1 MTRIVHVAWADKVLH
16 QYGKRVLLLN
26 QNFPKVLPRIVNQV
40 GGRAKTQVV
49 RNLTKQTGLPRK
61 TIVKA
66 VGDPSRAT
74 PGRLSYEMITR
85 GGNIRLKYLD
95 PKETP
100 EGVIAKAFGK
110 ATLYPGAFM
119 RAGQWPNRVDMT
131 YSRSN
136 VKTKNLTRGWDGH
149 AFYRLNRS
157 GTRITYARSGVIIP
171 VEMTSGATKAAFDR
185 IAGPLLQER
194 VGKALARLIP

>member
-49 RNLTKQTGLPRK
+49 RNLTKQTGLPRP

-66 VGDPSRAT
+66 VGDPTRAV
-74 PGRLSYEMITR
+74 PGRLSYEMVTR

-95 PKETP
+95 AKET
-100 EGVIAKAFGK
+100 EAGVVAKPFGK
-110 ATLYPGAFM
+110 RTLYPGAFM
-119 RAGQWPNRVDMT
+119 RGGWRPNRVEVPDW
-131 YSRSN
+131 
-136 VKTKNLTRGWDGH
+136 KGH
-149 AFYRLNRS
+149 AMVRVGRHFSVKGGSRHF
-157 GTRITYARSGVIIP
+157 TFARSGVVIP
-171 VEMTSGATKAAFDR
+171 YEMTNGATKAAFDR
-185 IAGPLLQER
+185 VAGPLLQQR
-194 VGKALARLIP
+194 VDKALRDLVP